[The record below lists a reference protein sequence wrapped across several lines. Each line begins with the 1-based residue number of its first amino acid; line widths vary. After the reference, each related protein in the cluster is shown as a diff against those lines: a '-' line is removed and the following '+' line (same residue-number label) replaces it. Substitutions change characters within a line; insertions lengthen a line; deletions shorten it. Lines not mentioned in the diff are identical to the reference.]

1 MSYTVNGAEFDSEPR
16 PGQCL
21 RTFVRA
27 LGFHGVKK
35 GCDAGDCGACTVW
48 LDGLP
53 VHSCITPAIR
63 AQGHEVTTI
72 EGLGTP
78 DNLHPMQR
86 QFRDAPG
93 FQCGFCTAGMIM
105 TAATFTDDQ
114 KQDLPRAFKG
124 NLCRCTGYR
133 AIEDAVNGVVGIEA
147 AKPGEAVGT
156 SVGAPAATGV
166 VTGTVEFTM
175 DTEMEGMLHLKVLH
189 SPHAH
194 ARIVAIDKSAALA
207 VPAVVRVYTFE
218 DVPKKRYSTAIH
230 TDHLVDPDDTY
241 MLDNVVRFVGQRV
254 VAVLAES
261 ISAAEEGCRAV
272 VVEYEMLPA
281 VFDPEEAMTD
291 GAPQLHTYDDP
302 FAHDKKRNILLELH
316 GEIGDVE
323 AGFAEADVIHQAT
336 YFSPRVQHAHLET
349 HGSIAWMENGRL
361 NVRTASQ
368 SPSIAKLKLAH
379 LFSLRPDQLRV
390 FCKRVGGG
398 FGGKQELISED
409 LPALATLDTGR
420 PVSWEFSRTEEF
432 TTASPRH
439 PMKVTVKLGAKA
451 DGTLTAFQYRNVS
464 NTGAYGNHGG
474 ETLFAAA
481 AAIALYRCP
490 TKKFDGW
497 SVYTN
502 TVPSGALRGYGMTQ
516 PGYAVECAIHELAVK
531 LGMDPAALRR
541 HNVVRPGDRLLAIG
555 DHADDVE
562 FTEDGITECIDLV
575 DEALRCDNSGGDL
588 GDDWLV
594 GAGAATSLHE
604 TAPPT
609 DHISDAWATLGDDG
623 TYEIAVGTV
632 EFGEGTS
639 TVHVQIAATNLGT
652 TPSRIRLV
660 QSDTDRTGFDTGA
673 FASAGM
679 FVAGNAVNYASSAL
693 RKRMLG
699 FAAAHVGVD
708 VADCS
713 MDDDGIVC
721 ADTRLTLA
729 ELLEAGRARGV
740 RFAEARKA
748 FGSPRSVTSN
758 THGFRIA
765 VHRVTGEIR
774 VLYSVH
780 AADAG
785 VVINHAQAHG
795 QVEGGV
801 AMGLGFALTE
811 NFHVDA
817 AGVMVNPNLRNYR
830 IPTFADVPRT
840 EILWVKSSDSVGPM
854 KAKGMA
860 ECCINPIAPALANAL
875 EDATGVRFRDLPFSP
890 ERIYERIYVR
900 HGAATPAERGVDGAL
915 EPERAR

>member
-1 MSYTVNGAEFDSEPR
+1 MTYTVNGETFDVEPD

-21 RTFVRA
+21 RTHLRS
-27 LGFHGVKK
+27 LGARGVKK

-48 LDGLP
+48 LDGNP
-53 VHSCITPAIR
+53 VHSCITPAFR
-63 AQGHEVTTI
+63 ADGREVTTI

-78 DNLHPMQR
+78 DHLHPVQE
-86 QFRDAPG
+86 QFRVAPG

-105 TAATFTDDQ
+105 TAATFTDEQ
-114 KQDLPRAFKG
+114 KKDLPRALKG

-133 AIEDAVNGVVGIEA
+133 AIEDAINGVSAIEEA
-147 AKPGEAVGT
+147 TPGEAVGT
-156 SVGAPAATGV
+156 SVGAPAAVGV
-166 VTGTVEFTM
+166 VTGTAEFTM
-175 DTEMEGMLHLKVLH
+175 DTDMDGMLHIKVVH

-194 ARIVAIDKSAALA
+194 ARIVSIDKTAALA
-207 VPAVVRVYTFE
+207 VPGVHRVYTWE
-218 DVPKKRYSTAIH
+218 DVPRKRYSTAIH

-241 MLDNVVRFVGQRV
+241 MLDNVVRFAGQRV
-254 VAVLAES
+254 AAVLADS
-261 ISAAEEGCRAV
+261 VRAAEEGARLV
-272 VVEYEMLPA
+272 VVEYELLPA
-281 VFDPEEAMTD
+281 VFDPEEAMAD
-291 GAPQLHTYDDP
+291 GAPQLHSDDDP
-302 FAHDKKRNILLELH
+302 FAHDKDHNVLLELH

-323 AGFAEADVIHQAT
+323 AGFAEADVIHEAT
-336 YFSPRVQHAHLET
+336 YVSPRVQHAHLET
-349 HGSIAWMENGRL
+349 HGTIAWMENGRL

-390 FCKRVGGG
+390 FCVRVGGG

-420 PVSWEFSRTEEF
+420 PVSWEFTREEEF

-451 DGTLTAFQYRNVS
+451 DGTLTAFGYRNVS

-474 ETLFAAA
+474 ETLFAAG

-490 TKKFDGW
+490 NKKFDAW

-531 LGMDPAALRR
+531 LGIDPSEVRR
-541 HNVVRPGDRLLAIG
+541 RNVVRPGDALLALA
-555 DHADDVE
+555 DHADDVV
-562 FTEDGITECIDLV
+562 FSEDGIMACIDLV
-575 DEALRCDNSGGDL
+575 DEALRLDDSGTEL
-588 GDDWLV
+588 GEDWLV

-609 DHISDAWATLGDDG
+609 DHISDAWATLRDDG

-652 TPSRIRLV
+652 TPARIHLV

-679 FVAGNAVNYASSAL
+679 FVAGNAVNYASTAL
-693 RKRMLG
+693 RKRVLG
-699 FAAAHVGVD
+699 FAASHTGVD
-708 VADCS
+708 VVDCAL
-713 MDDDGIVC
+713 DDDGVVC
-721 ADTRLTLA
+721 GGSRLTLV
-729 ELLEAGRARGV
+729 ELVEAARVRGV
-740 RFAEARKA
+740 RFTESRKA
-748 FGSPRSVTSN
+748 YGSPRSVTSN

-780 AADAG
+780 ATDAG
-785 VVINHAQAHG
+785 VVINPAQVRG

-811 NFHVDA
+811 NFRVDEK
-817 AGVMVNPNLRNYR
+817 GVMVNPNLRNYR
-830 IPTFADVPRT
+830 IPTYADVPRT
-840 EILWVKSSDSVGPM
+840 ELLFVRSNDSVGPM

-875 EDATGVRFRDLPFSP
+875 QDATGVRYRDLPLSP
-890 ERIYERIYVR
+890 ERIYSRLVPTRVI
-900 HGAATPAERGVDGAL
+900 ATT
-915 EPERAR
+915 

>member
-1 MSYTVNGAEFDSEPR
+1 MTYTVNGETYAAEPD

-21 RTFVRA
+21 RTFVRS
-27 LGFHGVKK
+27 LGIFGVKK

-48 LDGLP
+48 LDGTP
-53 VHSCITPAIR
+53 VHSCITPAFR
-63 AQGHEVTTI
+63 ADGRQVTTI

-78 DNLHPMQR
+78 DDLHPMQKN
-86 QFRDAPG
+86 FRDAPG

-105 TAATFTDDQ
+105 TSATFTEEQ
-114 KQDLPRAFKG
+114 KKDLPRALKG

-133 AIEDAVNGVVGIEA
+133 AIEDAVNGVVEIEA
-147 AKPGEAVGT
+147 ARPGEAVDT
-156 SVGAPAATGV
+156 SVGAPAAAGV

-175 DTEMEGMLHLKVLH
+175 DTQMEGMLHLKVLH

-194 ARIVAIDKSAALA
+194 ARIVSIDKSGALA
-207 VPAVVRVYTFE
+207 VPGVHRVYTWQ
-218 DVPKKRYSTAIH
+218 DVPRKRYSTAIH

-254 VAVLAES
+254 VAVLADS
-261 ISAAEEGCRAV
+261 VRAAEEGVRKV
-272 VVEYEMLPA
+272 VVEYDVLPA
-281 VFDPEEAMTD
+281 VFDPEEVMKD

-302 FAHDKKRNILLELH
+302 FAHDKVRNVLLELH
-316 GEIGDVE
+316 GQIGDVKR
-323 AGFAEADVIHQAT
+323 GFDDADVVHEAT

-349 HGSIAWMENGRL
+349 HGTIAWMEDGRL

-368 SPSIAKLKLAH
+368 SPSIAKLKLSH

-390 FCKRVGGG
+390 FCTRVGGG

-420 PVSWEFSRTEEF
+420 PVSFEFTREEEF
-432 TTASPRH
+432 ITASPRH
-439 PMKVTVKLGAKA
+439 PMKITVKIGAKA
-451 DGTLTAFQYRNVS
+451 DGTLTALSYRNVS

-474 ETLFAAA
+474 ETLFAAG

-490 TKKFDGW
+490 NKSFDAW

-516 PGYAVECAIHELAVK
+516 PAYAVECAIHELAVK
-531 LGMDPAALRR
+531 LGMDPMEVRR
-541 HNVVRPGDRLLAIG
+541 RNVIRPGDRLLALG
-555 DHADDVE
+555 DHPEDVE
-562 FTEDGITECIDLV
+562 FTEDGVMQCIDIV
-575 DEALRCDNSGGDL
+575 DDALRRDDGDHGL
-588 GDDWLV
+588 GEDWLI

-609 DHISDAWATLGDDG
+609 DHISDAWATLRDDG
-623 TYEIAVGTV
+623 VYEIAVGTV

-652 TPSRIRLV
+652 TPDRIHLV

-693 RKRMLG
+693 SRRILR
-699 FAAAHVGVD
+699 FAASHTGAPVEE
-708 VADCS
+708 CR
-713 MDDDGIVC
+713 MDDDGVLC
-721 ADTRLTLA
+721 GHTRLSLTQ
-729 ELLEAGRARGV
+729 LLDAGHARGV
-740 RFAEARKA
+740 RFTEARKA

-758 THGFRIA
+758 SHGFRIA

-774 VLYSVH
+774 ILYSVH
-780 AADAG
+780 ATDAG
-785 VVINHAQAHG
+785 VIINPAQVRG
-795 QVEGGV
+795 QVDGGV
-801 AMGLGFALTE
+801 AMGIGFALTE
-811 NFHVDA
+811 NFRVDD
-817 AGVMVNPNLRNYR
+817 AGVMGNPNLRNYR
-830 IPTFADVPRT
+830 IPTYADVPRT
-840 EILWVKSSDSVGPM
+840 ELILVDSSDSVGPM

-860 ECCINPIAPALANAL
+860 ECCINPVAPALANAL
-875 EDATGVRFRDLPFSP
+875 EDATGVRFRELPLSP
-890 ERIYERIYVR
+890 ERIYSQLVQRQTLL
-900 HGAATPAERGVDGAL
+900 AK
-915 EPERAR
+915 